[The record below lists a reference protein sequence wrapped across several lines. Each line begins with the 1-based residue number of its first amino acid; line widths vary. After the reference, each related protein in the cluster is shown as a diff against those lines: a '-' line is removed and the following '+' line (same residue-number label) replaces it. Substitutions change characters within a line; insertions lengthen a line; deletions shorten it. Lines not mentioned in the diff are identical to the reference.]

1 MENQKFNT
9 KKLKNLNNTLV
20 KIDLNS
26 RNDIR
31 IDWNFNGMLL
41 PNIFKRHIFLCDSN
55 SQELVNYTY

>member
-1 MENQKFNT
+1 MELQKFNT

-55 SQELVNYTY
+55 NKELVNYTY

>member
-1 MENQKFNT
+1 MELQKINM
-9 KKLKNLNNTLV
+9 KKYKNLNKTLV
-20 KIDLNS
+20 KIDLNC

-55 SQELVNYTY
+55 SK